1 MFPHAARSALIALA
15 VILWLAPWG
24 PALAAE
30 GLVVYSAR
38 KEELIRPAI
47 EAFQQERGIKVSLLT
62 GKAGELARRI
72 EIERGDPKG
81 DVFLGTTAGV
91 TELLRRKGALEP
103 YPSPYAKEIP
113 EEFKAPDGSWVG
125 ITGRVRVIIYNK
137 NLVKD
142 ADAPRSFF
150 DLTDPKWRGK
160 IVVASM
166 GERTTVGHLATIMAL
181 RGEEFTTRY
190 VRALKDNGL
199 KVLSNNTEVRKAVTR
214 GEYAVGITNH
224 YYYLLQLRENP
235 ASPLGIIYPDQG
247 PGDMGAPVYSI
258 TAAIVKGAK
267 SLDAAK
273 KFVDFLLQP
282 KGNRLLVEGEFEI
295 PLLPGARLVGDDRGI
310 LGLGQ
315 FKKAAVTQIQVADF
329 EPTVEKLFGPL
340 LIP

>member
-1 MFPHAARSALIALA
+1 MVRLLVVVPLVWLVLTPALRAG
-15 VILWLAPWG
+15 G

-38 KEELIRPAI
+38 KEELIRPAV
-47 EAFQQERGIKVSLLT
+47 ETFQQDSGIKVTLLT

-81 DVFLGTTAGV
+81 DLFLGTTAGV

-103 YPSPYAKEIP
+103 YASPYAKEIP
-113 EEFKAPDGSWVG
+113 DEFKAPDGTWVG

-160 IVVASM
+160 VVVASM
-166 GERTTVGHLATIMAL
+166 GERTTVGHLAAIMAL
-181 RGEEFTTRY
+181 KGEELTTRY
-190 VRALKDNGL
+190 VKALRDNGL
-199 KVLSNNTEVRKAVTR
+199 KVLNNNTEVRKAVAS

-224 YYYLLQLRENP
+224 YYYLIQLRENP

-258 TAAIVKGAK
+258 TAAIIKGAK
-267 SLDAAK
+267 NLEAAK

-295 PLLPGARLVGDDRGI
+295 PLLPGARLVGEDKGI

-315 FKKAAVTQIQVADF
+315 FKKAPVSQIQVADF
-329 EPTVEKLFGPL
+329 EPKVEKLFGPL

>member
-1 MFPHAARSALIALA
+1 MFPSIARMPATVLALVLS
-15 VILWLAPWG
+15 LAPWG

-38 KEELIRPAI
+38 KEELIRPTI
-47 EAFQQERGIKVSLLT
+47 EAFQQERSVKVTLLT

-103 YPSPYAKEIP
+103 YASPYAREIP
-113 EEFKAPDGSWVG
+113 DEFKAPDGNWVG

-137 NLVKD
+137 NLVGD
-142 ADAPRSFF
+142 VDAPRSFF
-150 DLTDPKWRGK
+150 DLTDPRWRGK
-160 IVVASM
+160 VAVASM
-166 GERTTVGHLATIMAL
+166 GERTTVGHLAAIMAL

-235 ASPLGIIYPDQG
+235 ASPLGIVYPDQG
-247 PGDMGAPVYSI
+247 PADMGAPVYSI
-258 TAAIVKGAK
+258 TAGIIKGARN
-267 SLDAAK
+267 LDAAR

-282 KGNRLLVEGEFEI
+282 RGNRLLVEGEFEI
-295 PLLPGARLVGDDRGI
+295 PLLPGARLVGDDKGI
-310 LGLGQ
+310 LGLSQ
-315 FKKAAVTQIQVADF
+315 FKRAPVTQIQVADF

>member
-1 MFPHAARSALIALA
+1 MVRLLVVVPLVWLVLTPALRAG
-15 VILWLAPWG
+15 G

-38 KEELIRPAI
+38 KEELIRPAV
-47 EAFQQERGIKVSLLT
+47 ETFQQDSGIKVTLLT

-81 DVFLGTTAGV
+81 DLFLGTTAGV

-103 YPSPYAKEIP
+103 YASPYAKEIP
-113 EEFKAPDGSWVG
+113 DEFKTPDGTWVG

-160 IVVASM
+160 VVVASM
-166 GERTTVGHLATIMAL
+166 GERTTVGHLAAIMAL
-181 RGEEFTTRY
+181 KGEELTTRY
-190 VRALKDNGL
+190 VKALRDNGL
-199 KVLSNNTEVRKAVTR
+199 KVLNNNTEVRKAVAS

-224 YYYLLQLRENP
+224 YYYLIQLRENP

-258 TAAIVKGAK
+258 TAAIIKGAK
-267 SLDAAK
+267 NLEAAK

-295 PLLPGARLVGDDRGI
+295 PLFPGARLVGEDKGI

-315 FKKAAVTQIQVADF
+315 FKKAPVSQIQVADL
-329 EPTVEKLFGPL
+329 EPKVEKLFGPL

>member
-1 MFPHAARSALIALA
+1 MFRPARRVPLAWLAFTLALA
-15 VILWLAPWG
+15 AWK

-47 EAFQQERGIKVSLLT
+47 EAFQQDSGIKVTVLT

-81 DVFLGTTAGV
+81 DLFLGTTAGV
-91 TELLRRKGALEP
+91 TELLRRRGLLES
-103 YPSPYAKEIP
+103 YASPYARELP
-113 EEFKAPDGSWVG
+113 EEFKAPDGTWVG

-137 NLVKD
+137 TLVKE

-150 DLTDPKWRGK
+150 DLTDPRWRGK
-160 IVVASM
+160 VVVASM
-166 GERTTVGHLATIMAL
+166 GERTTVSHFAAIMAL
-181 RGEEFTTRY
+181 KGEEFTGRF
-190 VRALKDNGL
+190 VKALKDNGL
-199 KVLSNNTEVRKAVTR
+199 RVLNNNTEVRKAVAR

-224 YYYLLQLRENP
+224 YYYLLQLQENP
-235 ASPLGIIYPDQG
+235 ASPLGIVYPDQG

-258 TAAIVKGAK
+258 TAALLKGARNPE
-267 SLDAAK
+267 AAK
-273 KFVDFLLQP
+273 RFVDFLLQP

-295 PLLPGARLVGDDRGI
+295 PLLPGARLVGEDRGI
-310 LGLGQ
+310 RGLGQ
-315 FKKAAVTQIQVADF
+315 FKRAPVTQIQVADF
-329 EPTVEKLFGPL
+329 EPTVEKLYGPL